1 MHRGEST
8 VGQQA
13 KSPHPREQGRRHA
26 ESDHVRQRIEFAAK
40 VAGGIGHASY
50 ATVKPVC
57 YHRHANRQGSV
68 IKMPELLARA
78 QHRLAQRVIASADIR
93 RSKQR
98 RQNVHAFAHA
108 VFSHRRKL
116 VFPSPHWRRHFHRKA
131 PVFSRFGEEGDLR
144 EGITLARMLD
154 PPLTR
159 SPSFT
164 LISAGCGKMT
174 SVREPNLIMP
184 TRCPRAS
191 FAPGLGLNTIRRAS
205 SPAIC
210 LKTTVI
216 PSPSRV
222 TIFCS
227 LSLAED
233 GAMALPN
240 WPFL

>member
-1 MHRGEST
+1 MHRGESA
-8 VGQQA
+8 VRQQA
-13 KSPHPREQGRRHA
+13 KSPHPREQSRRHA
-26 ESDHVRQRIEFAAK
+26 ESDHVRQGIKLAAK
-40 VAGGIGHASY
+40 VAGGIGHAGNAAIQTISY
-50 ATVKPVC
+50 
-57 YHRHANRQGSV
+57 HSHANRQGSM
-68 IKMPELLARA
+68 IKVPELLART
-78 QHRLAQRVIASADIR
+78 QHRLAQCVIACTNIR
-93 RSKQR
+93 RCKQR

-116 VFPSPHWRRHFHRKA
+116 VFPSPHGRRHFHRKA
-131 PVFSRFGEEGDLR
+131 PVFSRFGEGGDLR
-144 EGITLARMLD
+144 EGVTFARMLD

-159 SPSFT
+159 SPRFT
-164 LISAGCGKMT
+164 LISAGWGKMT